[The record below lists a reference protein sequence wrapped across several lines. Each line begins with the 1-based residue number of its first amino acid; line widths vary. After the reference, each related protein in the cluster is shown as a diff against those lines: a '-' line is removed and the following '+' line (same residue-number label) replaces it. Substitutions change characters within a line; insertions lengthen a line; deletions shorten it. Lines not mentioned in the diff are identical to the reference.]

1 MRVWSVGFM
10 TLLIVVVCNSM
21 LVIPCVYSVHLA
33 GVFGSRIY
41 MLTCMVFRN
50 KIQKSGAVK
59 DSVFIDWEDEYYK
72 NLEQKRKMYSQNLG

>member
-1 MRVWSVGFM
+1 M
-10 TLLIVVVCNSM
+10 TLLIMDVYNSM
-21 LVIPCVYSVHLA
+21 LVIPCVYIVHLA
-33 GVFGSRIY
+33 GVFGRRIY

-59 DSVFIDWEDEYYK
+59 DSVFINWKDEFYK